1 MTKSKS
7 EGSIKRNLIA
17 AISPDTP
24 LWDGFDDAI
33 IGYDTV
39 TEKAV
44 YDENKMISVLVERDG
59 MTTEEAIDYLSY
71 NVLYTH
77 IGVRTPIHIRLF

>member
-1 MTKSKS
+1 MTKSKK
-7 EGSIKRNLIA
+7 EGSIKRDLIA
-17 AISPDTP
+17 AISPDTQ
-24 LWDGFDDAI
+24 LWDGFDDAL
-33 IGYDTV
+33 IGYEVT

-71 NVLYTH
+71 NVLYKH